1 MLALGIPMG
10 PELIVILVVVV
21 LIFGVGKLSDVGGAL
36 GKSIREFRK
45 EAKLPDDEPD
55 QLSTDDQAA
64 APPPAPAQS
73 ASARTCTSC
82 QAQLAPNAK
91 FCGECGATTQATV
104 Q

>member
-10 PELIVILVVVV
+10 PEIIVILVVVV

-45 EAKLPDDEPD
+45 EAKLPDDEPE
-55 QLSTDDQAA
+55 QVASDDQTA
-64 APPPAPAQS
+64 APPPPPAQN

-82 QAQLAPNAK
+82 QAQLAPNTK
-91 FCGECGATTQATV
+91 FCGECGAATQATV

>member
-64 APPPAPAQS
+64 APPPPPAQN

-82 QAQLAPNAK
+82 QAQLVQNAK

>member
-1 MLALGIPMG
+1 MLVLGIPMG

-45 EAKLPDDEPD
+45 EAKVPDDEPD

-64 APPPAPAQS
+64 ANPPPPAQN

-82 QAQLAPNAK
+82 QAQLAPNTK
-91 FCGECGATTQATV
+91 FCGECGAATQATV

>member
-1 MLALGIPMG
+1 M
-10 PELIVILVVVV
+10 VVVV

-45 EAKLPDDEPD
+45 EAKMPDDEPE
-55 QLSTDDQAA
+55 QLATDDDAA
-64 APPPAPAQS
+64 APPPAAQN

-82 QAQLAPNAK
+82 QAQLAPNTK
-91 FCGECGATTQATV
+91 FCGECGAATQATV

>member
-45 EAKLPDDEPD
+45 EAKVPDDETE
-55 QLSTDDQAA
+55 QLSTDDQSS
-64 APPPAPAQS
+64 APPPPEAQNS
-73 ASARTCTSC
+73 SARTCVSC
-82 QAQLAPNAK
+82 QAQLTPDVK
-91 FCGECGATTQATV
+91 FCGECGAATQATV